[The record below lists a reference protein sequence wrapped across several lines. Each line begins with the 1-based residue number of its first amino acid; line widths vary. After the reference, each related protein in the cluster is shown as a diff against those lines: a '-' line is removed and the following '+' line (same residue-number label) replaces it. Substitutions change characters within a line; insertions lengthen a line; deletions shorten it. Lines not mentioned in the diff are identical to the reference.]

1 MTTLISEGEFAL
13 ARGSAP
19 TTPVALLRQHTLAR
33 PHAVAVIGD
42 DGESTFAQL
51 WESVQRIATHLHA
64 GGIGA
69 ESCVGLYLDPSVEL
83 VQAVWGVLAAGA
95 GYLPLSPD
103 YPPQRVAFMAEESQV
118 PVILTTEPLA
128 AAARELAPVGT
139 RVVVISQILGDQ
151 SEPLLELPP
160 PIGSST
166 AYTIF
171 TSGSTGRPKGV
182 VIEHRA
188 IAHQMRWIADSGL
201 LRPGS
206 RILQKTPSSFDAAQW
221 ELLAPA
227 CGAAVVIPAAGVFRD
242 VSSLIATVRRHR
254 VTALQCVPTLW
265 RALAEDEL
273 LGTCDSLTDIFSGG
287 EQLTA
292 ALAEAL
298 HSALPT
304 ARLINLYGPTE
315 ATINATWQDVTGTVR
330 DRAKGAIPLG
340 LPVAG
345 TELLLLDQQLREV
358 TGGETGELYIGGPQL
373 ARGYL
378 NKPELTENRF
388 IQWDSAG
395 RSLRLY
401 RTGDL
406 VRRDEH
412 GSLVFVGRVDQQV
425 KVNGHRIELDEVRL
439 AITEHD
445 WVRDAVVVPWTSAR
459 TGTAQLAAFVELDP
473 AEAALMDGDQAGEHH
488 HSKQSRRQV
497 RAQLS
502 NLGLVGA
509 DVLDGL
515 AETALPGAEA
525 SDEQTTAAFR
535 RKSYRFYRGDRLDRQ
550 TLVSLLTGALA
561 EPTGSTGPTASLA
574 PSAAGE
580 DGGLSQLTTE
590 TLGQLL
596 RWFGP
601 FSSKQRL
608 LPKYTY
614 ASPGALNATQIYL
627 EAVSLPGLEDG
638 VYYFHPLHHSVV
650 RMGDATGSTPRLRLH
665 LVGKR
670 SAILSVYSAN
680 VDEVLHFEAGH
691 MLGVLDRL
699 LPQHG
704 LSYTTLA
711 SDDGLTAALP
721 VDPSDHVWLAGA
733 DLTADAREPAVPAL
747 RVRVLVQAHAQ
758 NVSGLVAGLYE
769 FADGELLPLGS
780 ETIRRK
786 DVVAINQQA
795 FDRAGF
801 GVSLLSGDRNWAA
814 FVELGRALHRLQD
827 NDLGIGLMSSGYS
840 SLTGRD
846 LPTARRLQAL
856 LGEAG
861 SGTSYFAIGGPIS
874 ATQLQSRDMSEDQV
888 HMRGPAEILKDE
900 LRRFLPAYM
909 LPARV
914 EIVDRLPRTANGK
927 CDATALAQR
936 AQEAERERVV
946 IAPRTTDEARVL
958 DLWSELLNGT
968 DASIDDNF
976 FVVGGNSMIAVPLIH
991 RLNEAFGT
999 DLPVLA
1005 IFDLPTLALL
1015 AATLSRD
1022 TGQVARSRFIRLA
1035 DGAGAPVYAWP
1046 GLGGFPMNLRA
1057 LGQRLGLDR
1066 PLIGIQAYGVN
1077 PGETP
1082 YPTIEEMAA
1091 ADIEHILAAGPQE
1104 PISLLGY
1111 SFGARV
1117 AFEAAAQL
1125 ERAGHA
1131 VDRVVLVAP
1140 GSPLTELSPGN
1151 PADGR
1156 ADFDDPYFV
1165 QVLLSVFIGT
1175 VKDQETLADCRA
1187 QAADLD
1193 GFCAFISQVRPELP
1207 PALIEQ
1213 ITRVVLRTF
1222 KFRSTFSDLGAQ
1234 RIQAPITL
1242 IKADGDDYSFIEGR
1256 HDYAA
1261 EPPRV
1266 CELDHDHYSILNGP
1280 GLDALAVAVRGAL
1293 APDPRSET
1301 VPHLNIKHFPKN
1313 LDETVRARLVAEL
1326 TTAVSRAFE
1335 CPAGVISIALEPVTE
1350 QDWAA
1355 KVYEPEIVERQ
1366 GLLAKAPEY
1375 SIPTGS
1381 GVGR

>member
-1 MTTLISEGEFAL
+1 VTTMISEGEFAL
-13 ARGSAP
+13 IRDSAP
-19 TTPVALLRQHTLAR
+19 TTPVAMLRQHTLAW
-33 PHAVAVIGD
+33 PHAPAVVGD
-42 DGESTFAQL
+42 NGELTFAQL
-51 WESVQRIATHLHA
+51 WESVQRIATRLH
-64 GGIGA
+64 GFGIGA

-83 VQAVWGVLAAGA
+83 VQGVWGVLAAGA

-128 AAARELAPVGT
+128 AAARELAPAGT
-139 RVVVISQILGDQ
+139 RVVVISQILGEQ
-151 SEPLLELPP
+151 SGPQFELRPP
-160 PIGSST
+160 DGPST

-188 IAHQMRWIADSGL
+188 IAHQMQWISDSGM
-201 LRPGS
+201 LRPGA

-221 ELLAPA
+221 EILAPA
-227 CGAAVVIPAAGVFRD
+227 CGATVVIPAAGVFRD
-242 VSSLIATVRRHR
+242 VSSLIATVRRHQ
-254 VTALQCVPTLW
+254 VSALQCVPTLW

-273 LGTCDSLTDIFSGG
+273 LGTCNSLTDIYSGG

-298 HSALPT
+298 HSALPA

-315 ATINATWQDVTGTVR
+315 ATINATWQDVTSTVR

-340 LPVAG
+340 LPVAE
-345 TELLLLDQQLREV
+345 TELLLLDQELREV
-358 TGGETGELYIGGPQL
+358 SGGETGELYIGGPQL

-378 NKPELTENRF
+378 NNPELTENRF
-388 IQWDSAG
+388 IQWTSGD

-459 TGTAQLAAFVELDP
+459 TGTAQLAAFVELDS

-502 NLGLVGA
+502 NLGLVDA
-509 DVLDGL
+509 DILDGL

-525 SDEQTTAAFR
+525 SEEQTAAAFR
-535 RKSYRFYRGDRLDRQ
+535 RKSYRFYRGDRVDRQ
-550 TLVSLLTGALA
+550 TLISLLTGALA
-561 EPTGSTGPTASLA
+561 GPSPA
-574 PSAAGE
+574 PAAAGA
-580 DGGLSQLTTE
+580 DGALSGLTSE

-638 VYYFHPLHHSVV
+638 LYYFHPLHHSVV
-650 RMGDATGSTPRLRLH
+650 RMGDATGSTPRLRFH

-691 MLGVLDRL
+691 MMGVLDRL

-711 SDDGLTAALP
+711 SGDGLTSNLP
-721 VDPSDHVWLAGA
+721 VDPTDHVWLAGA
-733 DLTADAREPAVPAL
+733 DLTVAALEPAVPAL

-758 NVSGLVAGLYE
+758 NVTGLAAGLYE
-769 FADGELLPLGS
+769 FADGDLLPLGS

-801 GVSLLSGDRNWAA
+801 GVSLLSADRNWAA

-827 NDLGIGLMSSGYS
+827 NEVGIGLMSSGYS

-861 SGTSYFAIGGPIS
+861 SGTSYFAIGGPVS
-874 ATQLQSRDMSEDQV
+874 STQLQSRDMSEDQV
-888 HMRGPAEILKDE
+888 HMRGPAEILKEE

-927 CDATALAQR
+927 CDATVLAQR
-936 AQEAERERVV
+936 AQEAERERVI

-958 DLWSELLNGT
+958 DLWSSLLNGT
-968 DASIDDNF
+968 DASVDDNF

-991 RLNEAFGT
+991 RLNEAFGA

-1005 IFDLPTLALL
+1005 IFDLPTPALL

-1022 TGQVARSRFIRLA
+1022 TGQVERSRFIRLA
-1035 DGAGAPVYAWP
+1035 DGAGAPIYAWP

-1066 PLIGIQAYGVN
+1066 PLIGIQACGVN

-1091 ADIEHILAAGPQE
+1091 ADIEHILAGNPQG

-1140 GSPLTELSPGN
+1140 GSPRTELSPSN
-1151 PADGR
+1151 PDDGR
-1156 ADFDDPYFV
+1156 ADFDDAYFV

-1175 VKDQETLADCRA
+1175 VEDQETLADCRA
-1187 QAADLD
+1187 QATDLES
-1193 GFCAFISQVRPELP
+1193 FCAFMSQVRPELP
-1207 PALIEQ
+1207 LELIEQ

-1222 KFRSTFSDLGAQ
+1222 KFRSTFSDLGEQ
-1234 RIQAPITL
+1234 QIQAPITL
-1242 IKADGDDYSFIEGR
+1242 IKATGDDYSFIEG
-1256 HDYAA
+1256 HHGYAA
-1261 EPPRV
+1261 SPPRV
-1266 CELDHDHYSILNGP
+1266 HDLDHDHYSILNGP
-1280 GLDALAVAVRGAL
+1280 GLDALAVTVREAL

-1313 LDETVRARLVAEL
+1313 LDETVRAQLVEEL
-1326 TTAVSRAFE
+1326 TEAVSRAFE
-1335 CPAGVISIALEPVTE
+1335 CPVGVISIALEPVTE

-1355 KVYEPEIVERQ
+1355 KVYEPEIIERQ